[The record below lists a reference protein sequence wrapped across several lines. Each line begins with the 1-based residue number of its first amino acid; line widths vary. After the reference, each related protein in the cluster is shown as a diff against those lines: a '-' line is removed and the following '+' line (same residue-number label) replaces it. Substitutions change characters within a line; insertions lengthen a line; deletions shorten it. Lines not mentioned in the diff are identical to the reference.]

1 MARTPARPR
10 GRRLTGDLH
19 HLTIAEGARLIG
31 EGELSPVTWT
41 ERLLE
46 RIDAVDPLLDAFITV
61 TGSRALSQAT
71 RAEKEIQNGHRR
83 GPLHGV
89 PFALKDVIDTA
100 GIRTTASS
108 KVCADRVPGRD
119 AAVVRRIEA
128 AGAIILG
135 KLTTHEF
142 AQGGPSFDLPWP
154 PARNPWD
161 RRRFTGSTSS
171 GAGAAV
177 AAGLTPAA
185 LGTDQGG
192 SVRHP
197 AAHCGLVGLK
207 PTNGLVSRMGAIPN
221 SYSFDCVGPMTWTVE
236 DCAIV
241 LQAIAGYDPED
252 PASTD
257 VTIPDYRAALSGD
270 VRGMKVGLVR
280 HFHASDIA
288 TDAEVKAGVERGAEV
303 LGRLGAEVREVRLPP
318 LADFAACQWTITCA
332 ELNAVHEEDL
342 RHRLGDFGEN
352 TRYRL
357 VPGAMIGAVDYVQ
370 AQRLRRDL
378 IRRIDAVFE
387 DVDVLLTA
395 TVPVLAPLIED
406 MQLAS
411 IFSSRG
417 GMNMAFSVGGGP
429 AVAVCCGFSAAGL
442 PLSMQIAGRP
452 FDDASVLRLAHAYEH
467 ATPWRDRRPPIETPR
482 REDEGVK
489 VSHGG

>member
-1 MARTPARPR
+1 M
-10 GRRLTGDLH
+10 TGDLH

-31 EGELSPVTWT
+31 QGRLSPVAWT

-46 RIDAVDPLLDAFITV
+46 RIEVVDPLLDAFITV
-61 TGSRALSQAT
+61 TAERALTQA
-71 RAEKEIQNGHRR
+71 RQAEKEIQDGRCR
-83 GPLHGV
+83 GPMHGV

-100 GIRTTASS
+100 GIPTTAAS

-119 AAVVRRIEA
+119 AAVLRRLEV
-128 AGAIILG
+128 AGGVLLG

-161 RRRFTGSTSS
+161 RWRFTGSTSS

-177 AAGLTPAA
+177 AAGLVPAA

-207 PTNGLVSRMGAIPN
+207 PTNGMVSRVGAIPN
-221 SYSFDCVGPMTWTVE
+221 SFSFDCVGPMTWTVE

-241 LQAIAGYDPED
+241 LQAIAGHDPED

-257 VTIPDYRAALSGD
+257 GAVADYRAALNGD

-280 HFHASDIA
+280 HFHESDVE

-303 LGRLGAEVREVRLPP
+303 LARLGTEVREIRLPP

-332 ELNAVHEEDL
+332 ELNAVHEESL
-342 RHRLGDFGEN
+342 RHRLADFGEN

-357 VPGAMIGAVDYVQ
+357 VPGATIGAVDYVQ

-378 IRRIDAVFE
+378 IRQIDAVFDE
-387 DVDVLLTA
+387 VDVLLTA

-406 MQLAS
+406 MKLTS
-411 IFSSRG
+411 IFASRG
-417 GMNMAFSVGGGP
+417 GMNMAFSVSGGP
-429 AVAVCCGFSAAGL
+429 AVAICCGFSDAGL
-442 PLSMQIAGRP
+442 PLSLQIAGRP
-452 FDDASVLRLAHAYEH
+452 FDDGLVLKLAHAYEQ
-467 ATPWRDRRPPIETPR
+467 ATPWRDHRPPIERGTGR
-482 REDEGVK
+482 SLEEGAE
-489 VSHGG
+489 VSHGE

>member
-161 RRRFTGSTSS
+161 RRRFTGSS

-318 LADFAACQWTITCA
+318 LADFAACQWIITCA

>member
-1 MARTPARPR
+1 M
-10 GRRLTGDLH
+10 TGELH

-31 EGELSPVTWT
+31 RGELSPVEWT

-46 RIDAVDPLLDAFITV
+46 RIDAVDPLLDSFITV
-61 TGSRALSQAT
+61 TGDQALTQARRAD
-71 RAEKEIQNGHRR
+71 EEIREGNHR

-100 GIRTTASS
+100 GIRTTAAS
-108 KVCADRVPGRD
+108 KICVDRVPVRD
-119 AAVVRRIEA
+119 AAVVRRLTS
-128 AGAIILG
+128 AGATLLG

-154 PARNPWD
+154 PAHNPWD

-207 PTNGLVSRMGAIPN
+207 PTNGLVSRVGAIPN

-241 LQAIAGYDPED
+241 LQAIAGHDPED
-252 PASTD
+252 PGSAD
-257 VTIPDYRAALSGD
+257 VTIPDYPAALTGD

-280 HFHASDIA
+280 HFHDSDVE
-288 TDAEVKAGVERGAEV
+288 TNAEVKAGVERAAQV
-303 LGRLGAEVREVRLPP
+303 LGDLGAEVHDVRLPSP
-318 LADFAACQWTITCA
+318 AEFAACQWTITCA
-332 ELNAVHEEDL
+332 ELNAVHEDNL
-342 RHRLGDFGEN
+342 RHRLEDFGEN

-357 VPGAMIGAVDYVQ
+357 VPGAMTGAVDYIQ

-406 MQLAS
+406 MKLSS
-411 IFSSRG
+411 IFASRG

-429 AVAVCCGFSAAGL
+429 AVSVCCGFSEEGL
-442 PLSMQIAGRP
+442 PLSLQIAGRP
-452 FDDASVLRLAHAYEH
+452 FDDTAVLKLAHAYEQ
-467 ATPWRDRRPPIETPR
+467 ATPWRDRRPPIETN
-482 REDEGVK
+482 EQIEGAK
-489 VSHGG
+489 VSHG

>member
-1 MARTPARPR
+1 
-10 GRRLTGDLH
+10 LTGGLH

-61 TGSRALSQAT
+61 TGSRALSQAR
-71 RAEKEIQNGHRR
+71 RAEKEIQNGQRR
-83 GPLHGV
+83 GLLHGV

-207 PTNGLVSRMGAIPN
+207 PTNGLVSRVGAIPN

-252 PASTD
+252 PASAD

-270 VRGMKVGLVR
+270 VRGMTVGLVR
-280 HFHASDIA
+280 HFHASDVA

-318 LADFAACQWTITCA
+318 PGGLRRLPVDHHLCRAQRRPRRRPAPSPGGFWREYPLSPGVRGDDWRRRLRPGPAPAPRPDPPHRRGVRRRRR
-332 ELNAVHEEDL
+332 AVD
-342 RHRLGDFGEN
+342 GD
-352 TRYRL
+352 R
-357 VPGAMIGAVDYVQ
+357 PGPGAVDRGY
-370 AQRLRRDL
+370 AIGRDL
-378 IRRIDAVFE
+378 QLPGRHEHGVQRRRWSGRRR
-387 DVDVLLTA
+387 LLR
-395 TVPVLAPLIED
+395 V
-406 MQLAS
+406 Q
-411 IFSSRG
+411 R
-417 GMNMAFSVGGGP
+417 
-429 AVAVCCGFSAAGL
+429 
-442 PLSMQIAGRP
+442 GRP
-452 FDDASVLRLAHAYEH
+452 AAFDA
-467 ATPWRDRRPPIETPR
+467 DRRAALR
-482 REDEGVK
+482 
-489 VSHGG
+489 

>member
-1 MARTPARPR
+1 M
-10 GRRLTGDLH
+10 TGDLH
-19 HLTIAEGARLIG
+19 HLTIAEGVRLIG
-31 EGELSPVTWT
+31 QGKLSPVKWT

-46 RIDAVDPLLDAFITV
+46 RIEAIDPLLDSFITV
-61 TGSRALSQAT
+61 TGGRARSQAR
-71 RAEKEIQNGHRR
+71 RADEEIRQGRCR

-100 GIRTTASS
+100 GVRTTAAS
-108 KVCADRVPGRD
+108 KVSAGRVPGRD
-119 AAVVRRIEA
+119 AAVLRRLEA
-128 AGAIILG
+128 AGAILLG

-221 SYSFDCVGPMTWTVE
+221 SFSFDCLGPMTWTVE

-241 LQAIAGYDPED
+241 LQAIAGHDPDD
-252 PASTD
+252 PGSAD
-257 VTIPDYRAALSGD
+257 VTIPDYRAALRGD
-270 VRGMKVGLVR
+270 VKGMKVGLVR
-280 HFHASDIA
+280 HFHDSDLD
-288 TDAEVKAGVERGAEV
+288 TDAEVKSGVERAADV
-303 LGRLGAEVREVRLPP
+303 LGDLGAEVRDVRLPP
-318 LADFAACQWTITCA
+318 LADFCACQWTITCA
-332 ELNAVHEEDL
+332 ELNAVHEENL
-342 RHRLGDFGEN
+342 RHRLADFGEN

-378 IRRIDAVFE
+378 IRRINAVFE
-387 DVDVLLTA
+387 DVDVMLTA
-395 TVPVLAPLIED
+395 TVPVLAPLIEE
-406 MQLAS
+406 MKLSS

-429 AVAVCCGFSAAGL
+429 AVAICCGFSEAGL
-442 PLSMQIAGRP
+442 PLSAQIAGRP
-452 FDDASVLRLAHAYEH
+452 FDDAAVLKLAHAYEQ
-467 ATPWRDRRPPIETPR
+467 ATPWRDRRPPVETH
-482 REDEGVK
+482 EQVEGAK
-489 VSHGG
+489 VSHG